1 MNQSSIN
8 QTDKK
13 KMPNSCSKKEL
24 YNMYRLDMSERQM
37 RNGIN
42 AIIKENRGLP
52 KLHPV
57 CIQQIAPK
65 ELKEFIETYG
75 LPRNYEL

>member
-13 KMPNSCSKKEL
+13 KFPHSCDKTKL
-24 YNMYRLDMSERQM
+24 YEMYALDMTRRQI

-42 AIIKENRGLP
+42 AIIKENRGLEKFCKVMP
-52 KLHPV
+52 R
-57 CIQQIAPK
+57 QIWHK
-65 ELKEFIETYG
+65 ELVEFVETYG

>member
-1 MNQSSIN
+1 MNTSPTYQPN
-8 QTDKK
+8 KK
-13 KMPNSCSKKEL
+13 KMPNSCTKKEL
-24 YNMYRLDMSERQM
+24 YDMYRLDMSERQM

-52 KLHPV
+52 KMHPV
-57 CIQQIAPK
+57 CIQQVAPK

-75 LPRNYEL
+75 LPKNYEL

>member
-1 MNQSSIN
+1 MNQLSN
-8 QTDKK
+8 NKTDKI
-13 KMPNSCSKKEL
+13 KMPNSCTKKQL

-52 KLHPV
+52 KFHQV

-65 ELKEFIETYG
+65 ELKEFVETYG
-75 LPRNYEL
+75 LPKNYEL

>member
-1 MNQSSIN
+1 
-8 QTDKK
+8 
-13 KMPNSCSKKEL
+13 
-24 YNMYRLDMSERQM
+24 MYRLDMSERQM

-52 KLHPV
+52 KFHPV

>member
-1 MNQSSIN
+1 
-8 QTDKK
+8 
-13 KMPNSCSKKEL
+13 
-24 YNMYRLDMSERQM
+24 MSRRQI

-52 KLHPV
+52 KFYNVRLSMV
-57 CIQQIAPK
+57 APK

-75 LPRNYEL
+75 LPRNYEF

>member
-1 MNQSSIN
+1 MNTSKTTNTAKI
-8 QTDKK
+8 KI
-13 KMPNSCSKKEL
+13 PNSCTKKQL
-24 YNMYRLDMSERQM
+24 YDMYRLDLSERQM

-52 KLHPV
+52 KFHQV

>member
-1 MNQSSIN
+1 MNTN
-8 QTDKK
+8 NPTKLK
-13 KMPNSCSKKEL
+13 KMPYSCTKGEL
-24 YNMYRLDMSERQM
+24 YEMYRLDMTERAM

-52 KLHPV
+52 KFHKT
-57 CIQQIAPK
+57 CMQQVFNK
-65 ELKEFIETYG
+65 ELQEFIAVYG

>member
-1 MNQSSIN
+1 MNTSN
-8 QTDKK
+8 KTNPK
-13 KMPNSCSKKEL
+13 KMPHSCTKSQL
-24 YNMYRLDMSERQM
+24 YDMYCLDMSRRQI

-42 AIIKENRGLP
+42 TIIKENRGLP
-52 KLHPV
+52 KFHNVRL
-57 CIQQIAPK
+57 IQIAPK

>member
-8 QTDKK
+8 QSNKK
-13 KMPNSCSKKEL
+13 KFPHSCTKKEL
-24 YNMYRLDMSERQM
+24 FNMYRLDMSERQM

-52 KLHPV
+52 KFHQV